1 MKLFDGIQQRRIEKL
16 SQKGYELIDAE
27 EFDRALEVAEE
38 LERLRYSAAFEIAAL
53 AHAGQGDLAAAV
65 RALERGVEIAPDVW
79 LNWQLLGNCRSDLD
93 LYAEA
98 NQAYERALECPG
110 VSRSSVRLNQ
120 AILANR
126 TGDHAAALR
135 LAGEVDDPETAIWA
149 AGLRVDSLTAL
160 GKGEEAERLGLQ
172 ILSEAG
178 EDADADPL
186 CNIVLNIARIRLD
199 RGDPRPDVRAFA
211 VRQLERA
218 PGHNDLLALLR
229 DIDGLYSETAQYYR
243 LVIRGEI
250 PEGDPMAG
258 EAEGFYSRW
267 EVLADNPEEAL
278 DFIRGIDTPAA
289 PLKVEE
295 WNVLEA
301 RPRDPKGV
309 YWRSGR
315 VYFQDEDE
323 GSQ

>member
-1 MKLFDGIQQRRIEKL
+1 MKLFDGIQRRRIEKL
-16 SQKGYELIDAE
+16 SRKGYELIDAE

-53 AHAGQGDLAAAV
+53 AHAGKGDLAAAV

-79 LNWQLLGNCRSDLD
+79 LNWQLLGNYRSDLD
-93 LYAEA
+93 LCVEA
-98 NQAYERALECPG
+98 NQAYERALECPD

-126 TGDHAAALR
+126 TGDHAAALW

-160 GKGEEAERLGLQ
+160 GKREEAERLGLQ

-178 EDADADPL
+178 EDADTDPL

-199 RGDPRPDVRAFA
+199 RGDPRSEVRAFA
-211 VRQLERA
+211 VQQLERD
-218 PGHNDLLALLR
+218 PGHNDLLALIR

-243 LVIRGEI
+243 LLIRGEI

-258 EAEGFYSRW
+258 EAEGFYSNW
-267 EVLADNPEEAL
+267 QVLADSPEEAL
-278 DFIRGIDTPAA
+278 DFIRKIDRPAA
-289 PLKVEE
+289 PLSLKE
-295 WNVLEA
+295 WEA
-301 RPRDPKGV
+301 AEPRPKDPKGV

-315 VYFQDEDE
+315 VYYQEKE
-323 GSQ
+323 